1 MLLRC
6 CNRRIGKKFIQVVG
20 CHEKLRGGFG
30 WSDHEEFISHYGF
43 STQSLRDTSPFLGT
57 EKMHNSWDFRWFQ
70 RARPACISWTMTQGL
85 SLRHQDGSWLN
96 LLALQEMLIF
106 QKHKKKL
113 HSHTVAGVLFRF
125 KSNWMLNMP
134 YNIDNRLEVASGNI
148 WLENVF
154 IVFWSLWFVPRVLA
168 SEIKK
173 AQYEILQNSD
183 HPQYHQWF
191 LGYAWLWHPSQ

>member
-1 MLLRC
+1 MV
-6 CNRRIGKKFIQVVG
+6 FPP
-20 CHEKLRGGFG
+20 
-30 WSDHEEFISHYGF
+30 SHFEIPHLFRYRKNA
-43 STQSLRDTSPFLGT
+43 QL
-57 EKMHNSWDFRWFQ
+57 MDFRWFQ

-85 SLRHQDGSWLN
+85 ELETSRWLLVESSGIARN
-96 LLALQEMLIF
+96 ADF
-106 QKHKKKL
+106 PKTKKKL
-113 HSHTVAGVLFRF
+113 HSHSCYMFRF

-154 IVFWSLWFVPRVLA
+154 IVFWSLWFVSQVRA

-183 HPQYHQWF
+183 HRQYHPWF
-191 LGYAWLWHPSQ
+191 LGYAWLCQPSQQQSSKVDQPNLTQLVTLT